1 MEKENEE
8 IPSPIQPVNSPNS
21 IESFLEKNW
30 KFLSLFVT
38 VGLMVFAVLY
48 FYKANREDKAIERGK
63 EFVSATMEDSS
74 ISSLLE
80 FAEKNKGTVSGDNAK
95 LIIAEKYIS
104 GDSQDLEKAQ
114 KSLEEFISNT
124 NESNDFFYDAMF
136 SLATLLEKSE
146 KKEEAK
152 EMFEKIAANNSNSQ
166 TAAKIRLA
174 DLMVQSQQFENAIE
188 SYIDAGKSS
197 NYVNQIETTK
207 VPDAKEAK
215 ERSLSPPPPLE
226 PDDPEPTPEPTPEPK
241 SP

>member
-8 IPSPIQPVNSPNS
+8 IPSPVQPVNSPNS

-30 KFLSLFVT
+30 KPISLFVI

-48 FYKANREDKAIERGK
+48 FYKANRDDKAIERGK
-63 EFVSATMEDSS
+63 DFVSATMKDSS

-104 GDSQDLEKAQ
+104 GDSPDLEKAK
-114 KSLEEFISNT
+114 KSLEEFINNT
-124 NESNDFFYDAMF
+124 DESNEFYYDAMF

-152 EMFEKIAANNSNSQ
+152 AMFEKIAVNNSNSRA
-166 TAAKIRLA
+166 AAKIRLA
-174 DLMVQSQQFENAIE
+174 DLMVQNQQFDNAIDN
-188 SYIDAGKSS
+188 YNDAGKSS
-197 NYVNQIETTK
+197 LNYVNLVDTNK
-207 VPDAKEAK
+207 VPDFKEAK
-215 ERSLSPPPPLE
+215 ARS
-226 PDDPEPTPEPTPEPK
+226 
-241 SP
+241 